1 MLERSYSPK
10 EAGKILGMNKH
21 TIQVWDR
28 RGKIRCL
35 RLMRGRRRIQESE
48 VKRIMGM
55 DEQRK
60 QAIYA
65 RVSSHDQKSDLD
77 SQVNALKSGAP
88 DAEVYADIRSKG

>member
-10 EAGKILGMNKH
+10 EAGKILGVTTH

-28 RGKIRCL
+28 SGKIRCL
-35 RLMRGRRRIQESE
+35 RLPTGRRRIQESE
-48 VKRIMGM
+48 VKRILGM

-65 RVSSHDQKSDLD
+65 RVSSHDR
-77 SQVNALKSGAP
+77 SQTWIL
-88 DAEVYADIRSKG
+88 R

>member
-1 MLERSYSPK
+1 LERSYSPK
-10 EAGKILGMNKH
+10 EAGKILGVTTH

-28 RGKIRCL
+28 SGKIRCL
-35 RLMRGRRRIQESE
+35 RLPTGRRRIQESE
-48 VKRIMGM
+48 VKRILGM
-55 DEQRK
+55 DEQRRK

-65 RVSSHDQKSDLD
+65 RVSSQGQKSDLD